1 MPRPELVTVAEPAD
15 PIHRSVIENALE
27 EAGIPFLVRNAEV
40 QDLFGA
46 GQIGGHNLLT
56 GPIKIQVEERF
67 ADAAIEV
74 LDGLEDLED
83 AEDLDA
89 EGTWGAQAAPY
100 AEEED
105 EGDDRDED
113 ATPEEIAQANRW
125 ATLSAVWAIL
135 WLAGIGSILG
145 VYFGAKA
152 LAKDSGSPDFTR
164 RKAWAGIVLGILGI
178 VFWSFAWNGLLT
190 LLDVTEPW

>member
-1 MPRPELVTVAEPAD
+1 MSGPDLVTVAEPAD
-15 PIHRSVIENALE
+15 PIHRSVIEDALE
-27 EAGIPFLVRNAEV
+27 EAGIPFLVKNAEI

-46 GQIGGHNLLT
+46 GQIGGHNFLT

-83 AEDLDA
+83 AEDLEE
-89 EGTWGAQAAPY
+89 EGAWGGQAAAW
-100 AEEED
+100 AEEA

-125 ATLSAVWAIL
+125 ATLSAVSSIL